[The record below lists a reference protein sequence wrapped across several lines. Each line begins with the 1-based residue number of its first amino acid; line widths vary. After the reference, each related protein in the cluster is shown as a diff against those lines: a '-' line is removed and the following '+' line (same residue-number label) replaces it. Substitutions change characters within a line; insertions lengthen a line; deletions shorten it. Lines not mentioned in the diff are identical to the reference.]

1 MEKPKQAF
9 LANPILKEKYNAP
22 SRPLPL
28 LRSLISGSFPLNK
41 VCVLEKRQQRKGP
54 RLSDL
59 VPYLYFSLPLY
70 SHKGFD

>member
-54 RLSDL
+54 RPLSYLTGLSLLSD
-59 VPYLYFSLPLY
+59 S
-70 SHKGFD
+70 KM